1 MVEDIFIVLVSG
13 LAVIALLIHM
23 ERRYIESGTGRPAG
37 VRLTPGD
44 KALIGCCVAGMVG
57 LVLLLMLLPAPARAA
72 VVADC
77 PLGKFT
83 DEPVDVRGY
92 HTVILREGGRRAMYR
107 HLPEQRAYQIFAGN
121 GPQMQP
127 DYLCLGPLGTV
138 NNEGDNNE

>member
-1 MVEDIFIVLVSG
+1 MVEDVFIVLVSG

-23 ERRYIESGTGRPAG
+23 ERRYIEFGTGRPAG

-57 LVLLLMLLPAPARAA
+57 LVLLLVLLPAPARAA

-77 PLGKFT
+77 PLGEFT
-83 DEPVDVRGY
+83 DEPARVRGHY
-92 HTVILREGGRRAMYR
+92 TVILREDGRRAMYR
-107 HLPEQRAYQIFAGN
+107 HLPEQRTYQIFAGN

-127 DYLCLGPLGTV
+127 DYLCLEPLGTV
-138 NNEGDNNE
+138 NDEGESDV